1 MMVINQEET
10 KKIQEG
16 IIPKGNQDG
25 IPKGKEVI
33 RKRNPNVVIKL
44 NLIKIHYPNT
54 IFPVFISIT
63 PDNHPNLS
71 CSPA

>member
-44 NLIKIHYPNT
+44 NLIKIHLPEY
-54 IFPVFISIT
+54 
-63 PDNHPNLS
+63 NLPCFHLNNS
-71 CSPA
+71 R